1 LKGLLGFLVSGW
13 ALVSLAAA
21 APLYTPPAQKTP
33 IEITADGENRFE
45 AGMAYAQGNVV
56 VRYADDVLY
65 ADEITFDQKQRVIT
79 AKGNVSIYTLGR
91 IYRGDQLQF
100 NVDSKE
106 VKSLDFRT
114 VQERLYL
121 AGSRLDNP
129 RADQFIVKDAILT
142 TENSENPSYKLK
154 ASTIELYPGDWVV
167 MKNVAVYIGP
177 VPVMWLPYVAVPLDE
192 DTDAFDFTL
201 GSNSRLGFYVE
212 GAYTASLND
221 RTTVTPHVGWFSRRG
236 IGYGLD
242 GEFKPRPGDRGQ
254 LKSFFIN
261 DNGTDIGMSDPAR
274 VVQPDN
280 NRYRASYQHKFQI
293 SPEFTTTADIN
304 IWSDRF
310 ITEDFFPREFR
321 NERQPDN
328 FMDLTYYDPNFTGTL
343 LARAQVNNLFN
354 VTERKPE
361 FSLEFKEQPI
371 GAGFFYTGES
381 SIVNF
386 ERQFDRDSIA
396 GPNPSSVR
404 YDSYHQ
410 ISYPG
415 QYFNW
420 LSLNPR
426 AGVRGTIHTRS
437 NSPVIT
443 KDSTPES
450 SRLAFNLGLE
460 SSFKVSRVWSDV
472 QDADWGIDGL
482 RHVFQPYVNA
492 SYTPEPNETPRD
504 FVGYDNRLP
513 STRLSPLQWQ
523 GFNSIDSINEQTA
536 IRHGVRNRLQTKR
549 DGRNVDLIDWDL
561 YGQANIT
568 RNRDM
573 GILVDD
579 VYSHVFSHASVYPLP
594 WLRFD
599 SYMAFGLTSD
609 AFDEFENSITWQ
621 VHPALE
627 LTLSHLYLDNV
638 NYTDPAFP
646 TGRFLIED
654 SNLFGFSTFW
664 RLNENWKIS
673 QSISFEADDG
683 RIQEQRY
690 AVFRDL
696 RAWEMS
702 VGTAIRD
709 NRRLEDEFLVF
720 MTLTLKAFPEA
731 SLTVDQ

>member
-1 LKGLLGFLVSGW
+1 LKGLLGFLTSGW

-21 APLYTPPAQKTP
+21 APVFTPPAQKTP

-45 AGMAYAQGNVV
+45 GGIAYAEGNVV

-65 ADEITFDQKQRVIT
+65 ADEVTFDQKLRVIT

-106 VKSLDFRT
+106 VKSLDFRS

-142 TENSENPSYKLK
+142 TENRETPSYKLK
-154 ASTIELYPGDWVV
+154 ASTIELYPDDWVV

-177 VPVMWLPYVAVPLDE
+177 VPVMWLPYVALPLDE

-221 RTTVTPHVGWFSRRG
+221 RTTVTPHAGWFSKRG

-254 LKSFFIN
+254 IKTFMIN
-261 DNGTDIGMSDPAR
+261 DNGTDIATRDPAR
-274 VVQPDN
+274 LVEPDN
-280 NRYRASYQHKFQI
+280 NRYRASYQHKFQL

-310 ITEDFFPREFR
+310 ITEDFFPGEFR
-321 NERQPDN
+321 NVRQPDN

-343 LARAQVNNLFN
+343 LARSQVNNLFN

-371 GAGFFYTGES
+371 AAGFFYTGES
-381 SIVNF
+381 SVVNF
-386 ERQFDRDSIA
+386 ERQFDRDSNA

-426 AGVRGTIHTRS
+426 AGVRGTVHTRS

-443 KDSTPES
+443 QNSTPES
-450 SRLAFNLGLE
+450 ARLAFNLGVE
-460 SSFKVSRVWSDV
+460 SSFKVSRVWSDI

-482 RHVFQPYVNA
+482 RHVFQPHVNA

-579 VYSHVFSHASVYPLP
+579 VYSHIFSQASVYPLP
-594 WLRFD
+594 WLRYD
-599 SYMAFGLTSD
+599 SYMALGIASD
-609 AFDEFENSITWQ
+609 AFDEFENTITWQ
-621 VHPALE
+621 VHPAVE
-627 LTLSHLYLDNV
+627 LSLSHLYLNDI
-638 NYTDPAFP
+638 NYTDPAFT
-646 TGRFLIED
+646 TGRFVIED
-654 SNLFGFSTFW
+654 SNLFGFSSFW

-731 SLTVDQ
+731 TLTVDQ

>member
-1 LKGLLGFLVSGW
+1 MVLTVGSSAQG
-13 ALVSLAAA
+13 
-21 APLYTPPAQKTP
+21 APIYTPPAQKTP
-33 IEITADGENRFE
+33 IEITADGDNRFE
-45 AGMAYAQGNVV
+45 AGVAYAEGNVV
-56 VRYADDVLY
+56 VRYAEDVLY
-65 ADEITFDQKQRVIT
+65 ADQVTFDQKTRVIT
-79 AKGNVSIYTLGR
+79 AKGNVSIYTPGR

-106 VKSLDFRT
+106 VKSLDFRS
-114 VQERLYL
+114 VQERIYM
-121 AGSRLDNP
+121 AGASLDNP
-129 RADQFIVKDAILT
+129 RSDLFIVKDALLS
-142 TENSENPSYKLK
+142 TENRENPSYKLK
-154 ASTIELYPGDWVV
+154 ASTLELYPDEWVV
-167 MKNVAVYIGP
+167 MRNVAVYIGP
-177 VPVMWLPYVAVPLDE
+177 VPVMWLPYVAVPLD
-192 DTDAFDFTL
+192 DDMDAFDFSL

-212 GAYTASLND
+212 GAYTAALND
-221 RTTVTPHVGWFSRRG
+221 RTTVTPHAGWYSKRG

-242 GEFKPRPGDRGQ
+242 GAFRPRPGDRAE
-254 LKSFFIN
+254 LKSFYIN
-261 DNGTDIGMSDPAR
+261 DNGTDIALGDPER
-274 VVQPDN
+274 TVRPDN
-280 NRYRASYQHKFQI
+280 SRYRASYQHRFQL

-304 IWSDRF
+304 LWSDRF
-310 ITEDFFPREFR
+310 ITEDFFPSEFSQ
-321 NERQPDN
+321 ERQPDN

-343 LARAQVNNLFN
+343 LARAQTNNLFN

-361 FSLEFKEQPI
+361 FILEFKEQPI
-371 GAGFFYTGES
+371 AWGLFYTGES
-381 SIVNF
+381 SVVNF
-386 ERQFDRDSIA
+386 ERQFDRDSNL

-410 ISYPG
+410 ISYPR
-415 QYFNW
+415 QYFGW

-426 AGVRGTIHTRS
+426 AGVRGTVQTRS
-437 NSPVIT
+437 NTPVIT
-443 KDSTPES
+443 QDSTPES

-482 RHVFQPYVNA
+482 RHVFQPHLNA

-536 IRHGVRNRLQTKR
+536 VRHGIRNRLQTKR

-579 VYSHVFSHASVYPLP
+579 VYSHVYSNLSVYPLP
-594 WLRFD
+594 WLRYD
-599 SYMAFGLTSD
+599 SYMAVGISSD
-609 AFDEFENSITWQ
+609 AFDEFENAITWQ

-627 LTLSHLYLDNV
+627 FTVSHLYLNDI
-638 NYTDPAFP
+638 NYTDPAFN

-654 SNLFGFSTFW
+654 SNLFALSSFW

-690 AVFRDL
+690 AVYRDL
-696 RAWEMS
+696 RAWEMA

-709 NRRLEDEFLVF
+709 NRTLEDEFLVF

-731 SLTVDQ
+731 ALTVDQ